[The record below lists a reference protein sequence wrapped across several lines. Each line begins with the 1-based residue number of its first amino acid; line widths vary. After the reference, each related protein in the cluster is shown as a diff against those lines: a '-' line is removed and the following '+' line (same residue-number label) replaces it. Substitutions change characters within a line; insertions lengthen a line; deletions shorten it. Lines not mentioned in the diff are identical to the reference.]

1 MSGIGGPGGVGPKG
15 PVDSTE
21 GAGLSGEAAIA
32 DSQRPTAAERS
43 LAAEHAQAAA
53 QVGASERASLRGV
66 DALATEL
73 SAGRITPKQAL
84 DALVEAAG
92 ADLGPTERA
101 ELREILGELLA
112 NDPHLRGLASSLG

>member
-15 PVDSTE
+15 PAES
-21 GAGLSGEAAIA
+21 AGLSGETSAVT

-43 LAAEHAQAAA
+43 LATEHAQATA

-66 DALATEL
+66 DALANEL

>member
-1 MSGIGGPGGVGPKG
+1 MSGVGGPGGVGPKG
-15 PVDSTE
+15 PVDGTGIS
-21 GAGLSGEAAIA
+21 AEATSIA

-43 LAAEHAQAAA
+43 LATEHAQAAA
-53 QVGASERASLRGV
+53 QVGAAERASLRGV
-66 DALATEL
+66 DALASEL
-73 SAGRITPKQAL
+73 SAGRITPRQAL

-112 NDPHLRGLASSLG
+112 NDPHLRSLTSSLGG

>member
-1 MSGIGGPGGVGPKG
+1 MSGVGGPGGVGPKG
-15 PVDSTE
+15 PADST
-21 GAGLSGEAAIA
+21 GLSGEATSIA

-43 LAAEHAQAAA
+43 LATEHAQATA
-53 QVGASERASLRGV
+53 QVGTSERASLRGV
-66 DALATEL
+66 DALASEL
-73 SAGRITPKQAL
+73 SAGRITPRQAL

-112 NDPHLRGLASSLG
+112 NDPHLRSLTSSLGG